1 AQQVVGLIEQHRWA
15 RDREAYGQK
24 KQRAKRD
31 YEQKESYKWQRA
43 SAAMATRLGPQMQ
56 KVISVCDRE
65 ADIIEYLRFKTD
77 TQQRFIVRSMQSRCI
92 EEDQHKLYA
101 FSETLQSAGERM

>member
-1 AQQVVGLIEQHRWA
+1 MEELGHTTSHKHSSGLEAHTVLLFAPKAQQVVGLIEQHRWA

-43 SAAMATRLGPQMQ
+43 SAAMATRLGP
-56 KVISVCDRE
+56 
-65 ADIIEYLRFKTD
+65 
-77 TQQRFIVRSMQSRCI
+77 
-92 EEDQHKLYA
+92 
-101 FSETLQSAGERM
+101 